1 MKKFIYLMS
10 VALMAMMSFTLTS
23 CGGDDD
29 DNVLNTTT
37 TENLKAVHKIK
48 VTVSGQTNLFK
59 WSAHFR
65 GMVWNGNQAEVAK
78 IYDEKGN
85 VIEYLENFSQVTAQT
100 DKNGTLMAAALL
112 ITDFDENNTGE
123 MTIQLEGWIDGKM
136 TNSKTI
142 KIKAGEQK
150 AHTVS
155 FSTVPLND

>member
-1 MKKFIYLMS
+1 
-10 VALMAMMSFTLTS
+10 
-23 CGGDDD
+23 
-29 DNVLNTTT
+29 
-37 TENLKAVHKIK
+37 
-48 VTVSGQTNLFK
+48 
-59 WSAHFR
+59 
-65 GMVWNGNQAEVAK
+65 MVWNGSQAEVAK

-85 VIEYLENFSQVTAQT
+85 VIEYLENFSQVSAQT
-100 DKNGTLMAAALL
+100 DKNGTLMAAAIL

-136 TNSKTI
+136 TNSKTV